1 MVGSMYNLFANA
13 QDVALESLNK
23 RRRNTDVM
31 SDKIAAQLR
40 TDLTLDDSA
49 SLKMAQAKLFAS
61 NLQTHYSQLSVVTND
76 VMYAVSLLA
85 LAPGIPGQPEG
96 KRFHIQYIGLHL
108 LGGTRS

>member
-1 MVGSMYNLFANA
+1 MHNLFANA

-23 RRRNTDVM
+23 RRRTDVM

-76 VMYAVSLLA
+76 VIYAYLCAV
-85 LAPGIPGQPEG
+85 
-96 KRFHIQYIGLHL
+96 KDFVWGL
-108 LGGTRS
+108 